1 MKTFNI
7 KAIVDDTEYT
17 FHIQE
22 ESTSQSYIVTQ
33 RQKFLARIY
42 KETDGR
48 WKTYEVSDLNPS
60 DINTIGE
67 EIDIYLSKQESEL
80 E

>member
-7 KAIVDDTEYT
+7 NAIVGDTEFT
-17 FHIQE
+17 FDIQE
-22 ESTSQSYIVTQ
+22 ESTAQSYIVTQ
-33 RQKFLARIY
+33 KQKFLARIY
-42 KETDGR
+42 KETDGS

-67 EIDIYLSKQESEL
+67 EIEVYLSKQENEI